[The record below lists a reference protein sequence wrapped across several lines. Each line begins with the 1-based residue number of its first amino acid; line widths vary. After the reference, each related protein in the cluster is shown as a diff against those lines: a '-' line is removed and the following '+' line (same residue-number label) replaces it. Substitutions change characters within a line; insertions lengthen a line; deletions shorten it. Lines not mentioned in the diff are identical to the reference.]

1 MYLVCACHTIVYPVQ
16 RVYLSHSNILLSIR
30 HYNVYAYHSPIYH
43 YIIVTAVVYLVQ
55 SIAVCVVV
63 IM

>member
-30 HYNVYAYHSPIYH
+30 YKVYACHSPIYH